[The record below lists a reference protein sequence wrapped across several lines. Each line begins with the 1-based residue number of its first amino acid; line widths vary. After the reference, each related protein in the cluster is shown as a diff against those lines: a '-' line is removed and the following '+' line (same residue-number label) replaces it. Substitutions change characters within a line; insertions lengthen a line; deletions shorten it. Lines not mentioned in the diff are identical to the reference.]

1 MEVRLGDILIK
12 KGLITRDQL
21 RDVLMV
27 QHIGDEK
34 SGLKRGEK
42 LGRVLLAKGHVS
54 PMELVRILCEQKGN
68 IDFLLIGSYIVEPML
83 VASINEKIA
92 EKFNILPMVSMDKDT
107 IIVAAN
113 RAISHEEHKE
123 MESVIRKNIEVV
135 VVDDKQLPDN
145 IKLCYSTFKKR
156 GMSGV
161 RIGEILVRDKY
172 LSQEDLTVALQESA
186 KTQRML
192 GKILIERGKV
202 NERDFFQ
209 ILSLQRK
216 MPLVSAYD
224 ILPILDKNLVKS
236 ISRAFSLHNL
246 VVPYLREGDKVYT
259 VTAEPSMDIDGFKK
273 AMKCREVDIKLAT
286 YSDIEMILRTIYA
299 DSEVQ
304 VIEERTIQEEELK
317 DVPIEDELAPIK
329 VEDIG
334 TLTKKFQKISSN
346 LLWEAIKMRA
356 SDIHI
361 ENYEK
366 NTVVRFRIDGILYD
380 IKHLPINR
388 NNAGGIIN
396 VLKVQANLD
405 ISERRLPQGGRFRK
419 KTMDGGIYDFRVQ
432 SQPTL
437 HGENLILRILNQT
450 GAFLT
455 LDEIG
460 FSPDVKVRYEML
472 IRNPSGLILITGP
485 TGSGKTTTLYSTLSI
500 LSKGLNKKIVT
511 IEDPVEYSLERV
523 QQSQV
528 KEDIGYTFA
537 QASRAFLREDPNII
551 LIGEI
556 RDHETAI
563 EAMRASQT
571 GHLVFSTLHTNNTIE
586 SVQRLMDLDIS
597 PSTIASEL
605 LLIVSQRLAK
615 KVCNE
620 CRKEYRPSK
629 ELLDIFYPYGVPPG
643 FVFYKGAG
651 CKDCS
656 FTGHKGRIAIMEFW
670 FIDTESK
677 RLIIEKADFN
687 LLFTS
692 SVKRGM
698 VPMIKDALIKVE
710 AGLIPLDEIPNIVPY
725 FQIMNWKNE
734 QARFI
739 SAKQEAH
746 TKQGL
751 HIFRP

>member
-1 MEVRLGDILIK
+1 MEIRLGDILIK
-12 KGLITRDQL
+12 KSLITRDQL
-21 RDVLMV
+21 RDVLML
-27 QHIGDEK
+27 QQGGDEK
-34 SGLKRGEK
+34 LGLKRGEK
-42 LGRVLLAKGHVS
+42 LGKVLLAKGHIA

-68 IDFLLIGSYIVEPML
+68 IDFLLIGNYLVEPML
-83 VASINEKIA
+83 VASITEKVA
-92 EKFNILPMVSMDKDT
+92 ERFNILPLVSMDKDT

-113 RAISHEEHKE
+113 RVIPADEHDE
-123 MESVIRKNIEVV
+123 MENNIRKKIEVV
-135 VVDDKQLPDN
+135 IVDDKNLSDN
-145 IKLCYSTFKKR
+145 IKQCYTMFNKR

-172 LSQEDLTVALQESA
+172 LSYEDLEAALQESA

-192 GKILIERGKV
+192 GKILIEKGKV
-202 NERDFFQ
+202 NEKDFFQ
-209 ILSLQRK
+209 MLSMQRK
-216 MPLVSAYD
+216 VPLVSAYD
-224 ILPILDKNLVKS
+224 ILPILDKSLVKS
-236 ISRAFSLHNL
+236 ISKAFSLHNL
-246 VVPYLREGDKVYT
+246 VVPYLKEGSKIYT
-259 VTAEPSMDIDGFKK
+259 VTAEPVVDLDEFRK
-273 AMKCREVDIKLAT
+273 AMKCKEVDIKLAT

-299 DSEVQ
+299 DTEVQ
-304 VIEERTIQEEELK
+304 VIEERDVKEEELK

-329 VEDIG
+329 AEDIG

-346 LLWEAIKMRA
+346 LLWEGIKMRA

-366 NTVVRFRIDGILYD
+366 NTAVRFRIDGTLYD
-380 IKHLPINR
+380 IKHLQINR

-396 VLKVQANLD
+396 VLKVQSNLD
-405 ISERRLPQGGRFRK
+405 ISERRRPQGGRFRK
-419 KTMDGGIYDFRVQ
+419 KTTDGGIYDFRVQ

-437 HGENLILRILNQT
+437 HGENLVLRILNQT
-450 GAFLT
+450 SSFFT
-455 LDEIG
+455 LDELG
-460 FSPDVKVRYEML
+460 FSSDVKAKYEKL

-528 KEDIGYTFA
+528 KDDIGYTFA
-537 QASRAFLREDPNII
+537 QAVRAFLREDPDIM

-586 SVQRLMDLDIS
+586 SVQRLIDLDIN
-597 PSTIASEL
+597 PSTLASEL
-605 LLIVSQRLAK
+605 LLIISQRLAK
-615 KVCNE
+615 KICND
-620 CRKEYRPSK
+620 CKKEYRPSK
-629 ELLDIFYPYGVPPG
+629 ELLDTFYPCGVPSG

-651 CKDCS
+651 CKDCG
-656 FTGHKGRIAIMEFW
+656 FTGHRGRIAIMEFW

-687 LLFTS
+687 EMLTS
-692 SVKRGM
+692 SLKRGM
-698 VPMIKDALIKVE
+698 IPMIKDALMKVE
-710 AGLIPLDEIPNIVPY
+710 AGIIPLDEIPNIVPY
-725 FQIMNWKNE
+725 FQIMNWKDE
-734 QARFI
+734 QARFVAEKKEVI
-739 SAKQEAH
+739 S
-746 TKQGL
+746 
-751 HIFRP
+751 I